1 MSLGSSLSAV
11 PLLLLAA
18 LIAEP
23 VFMVLPARADTIVL
37 KNGSRIVAESIVEQ
51 GDKITYEGT
60 YGSVT
65 IPRTQ
70 VERIERGGSLPPR
83 PSATSS
89 SPRSFAAFGNAQ
101 SPRITNQLPMTLW
114 LPTGNDNTILLNG
127 AINERL
133 LSDLAREA
141 WSGDVQRQ
149 SALNAHLLA
158 AAYEVRQR
166 RTAVANKLA
175 EQALVF
181 SSQDRTALLLAAQ
194 IDLLGRNYSEA
205 REHLLVAQ
213 ANHPESWEILAY
225 LGYAAYYSESAEKAN
240 YYWKQAY
247 ALRPDAQLRA
257 LMDQVEKEAAVE
269 GGQRD
274 AESYHFMLK
283 WEGTGESERFGKQ
296 VLETLEQHYTALEI
310 SLNFTPREPVSVIL
324 YSAQQF
330 QDITQA
336 PSWAGA
342 LNDGKIRV
350 PVQGLTSMTAE
361 LSRVLKHELVHSFVH
376 LFVQGNCPV
385 WLNEGIAEAESGR
398 GSSEYARSLSRIFA
412 ASRQLP
418 MQALEGGFTR
428 FNSATAIVAY
438 GQSVATVEMIREK
451 YGEHQI
457 PELLKALR
465 DGQTLE
471 AALRTVLR
479 LSYADLNA
487 EVAEY
492 VKKLYVR

>member
-1 MSLGSSLSAV
+1 MGCA
-11 PLLLLAA
+11 LLLALFA
-18 LIAEP
+18 
-23 VFMVLPARADTIVL
+23 LPARADTIVL
-37 KNGSRIVAESIVEQ
+37 KNGSRIIAESIVEQ
-51 GDKITYEGT
+51 GDKITYEGQ

-70 VERIERGGSLPPR
+70 VERIERGGPMPPR
-83 PSATSS
+83 GSATSS
-89 SPRSFAAFGNAQ
+89 STGSYAAFGNAP
-101 SPRITNQLPMTLW
+101 SSRKTTELPMTLW

-149 SALNAHLLA
+149 NALNAHMLA
-158 AAYEVRQR
+158 AAYEIRQR
-166 RTAVANKLA
+166 RTAAASKLA

-213 ANHPESWEILAY
+213 ANHPESWEILVY
-225 LGYAAYYSESAEKAN
+225 LGYAAYYAESAERAI

-247 ALRPDAQLRA
+247 TLRPDAQLRA
-257 LMDQVEKEAAVE
+257 FMDQMEKEAAVE

-296 VLETLEQHYTALEI
+296 VLEILEQHYTALEI
-310 SLNFTPREPVSVIL
+310 SLHFTQREPVSVIL
-324 YSAQQF
+324 YTAEQF

-342 LNDGKIRV
+342 VYNGKIRV
-350 PVQGLTSMTAE
+350 PVQGLTSMTAD
-361 LSRVLKHELVHSFVH
+361 LARVLKHELVHAIIFQ
-376 LFVQGNCPV
+376 FVQGQCPV

-398 GSSEYARSLSRIFA
+398 GSSAYARSLSRVFG

-428 FNSATAIVAY
+428 FNSATATVAY
-438 GQSVATVEMIREK
+438 GQSVAAVEMIREK

-457 PELLKALR
+457 PELLKVLR

-479 LSYADLNA
+479 LTYEDLNA

-492 VKKLYVR
+492 VNKLYVR